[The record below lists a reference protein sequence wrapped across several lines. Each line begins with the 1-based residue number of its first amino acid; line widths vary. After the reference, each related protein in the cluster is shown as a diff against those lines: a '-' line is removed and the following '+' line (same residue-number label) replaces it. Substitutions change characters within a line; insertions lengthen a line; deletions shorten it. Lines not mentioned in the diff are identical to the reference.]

1 MTRLFVSLAALIL
14 YLAPPVA
21 QAFATSHVRPPGT
34 AFVQPT
40 SADTEGTSGTD
51 TDALLGTFGTFL
63 SDNHEAF
70 RTYGLIFGG
79 VAGLIFAFWR
89 ARIATRQADA
99 AAARADAAIDQARA
113 ANEQA
118 RAANEQA
125 RAANEQAR
133 IAEQGQFTE
142 RFSRAAEHLGSG
154 QLPVRLG
161 GIYALWRL
169 TRDSPERDV
178 VSVIDILCAFVR
190 DPPLAE
196 PPQTGPSTET
206 ADAAQP
212 GQEPSDAAAKLRPD
226 VQTVLKLIG
235 DKTAEYRA
243 ILPAGYRLDLTGADL
258 ARADLTGADLTR
270 ANLTNAD
277 LTNADLTNADLADAD
292 LTNAILRRALL
303 RRATLTKANFWS
315 ANLTGAILAH
325 ANLTSAYLYYA
336 NLTRANL
343 NGADLTDADLWQAN
357 LTSADL
363 VRANLTRT
371 QIADSDLT
379 GAKLRRADLTGA
391 DLTGA
396 ENLTQGQLDIIRY
409 DPDDPPKL
417 PPGLVLP
424 EPRPEPPAE

>member
-1 MTRLFVSLAALIL
+1 MGIIIATLIVVVVIASALAQDFSILSWAYWQEGGSGASRSEVFRNFGLFVAAGI
-14 YLAPPVA
+14 
-21 QAFATSHVRPPGT
+21 
-34 AFVQPT
+34 
-40 SADTEGTSGTD
+40 
-51 TDALLGTFGTFL
+51 AL
-63 SDNHEAF
+63 
-70 RTYGLIFGG
+70 
-79 VAGLIFAFWR
+79 VFAFWR
-89 ARIATRQADA
+89 ARIATRQAEA
-99 AAARADAAIDQARA
+99 AAARADAAI
-113 ANEQA
+113 EQA

-169 TRDSPERDV
+169 TQDSPERDV
-178 VSVIDILCAFVR
+178 ISVIDILCAFVR

-235 DKTAEYRA
+235 DKTADYRA
-243 ILPAGYRLDLTGADL
+243 ILPAGYRLDLTGANL
-258 ARADLTGADLTR
+258 AHAHLTGVNLTSANLARANLTRADLTD
-270 ANLTNAD
+270 AN
-277 LTNADLTNADLADAD
+277 LADAEF
-292 LTNAILRRALL
+292 TH
-303 RRATLTKANFWS
+303 
-315 ANLTGAILAH
+315 ANLTGANLAD
-325 ANLTSAYLYYA
+325 ANLTIAALFFA

-343 NGADLTDADLWQAN
+343 KGADLTDADLWQAN

-371 QIADSDLT
+371 QITDGDLT
-379 GAKLRRADLTGA
+379 RAKLRRANLTGA

-396 ENLTQGQLDIIRY
+396 ENLTQQQLDAIRY
-409 DPDDPPKL
+409 DPDNPPEL
-417 PPGLVLP
+417 PAGLVLP
-424 EPRPEPPAE
+424 EPPPEPPAE

>member
-1 MTRLFVSLAALIL
+1 MGIVVATFIVLVVIASVVAQDFTVFSWDYWQKGSASTSRSEVFRNGGLFLAAL
-14 YLAPPVA
+14 
-21 QAFATSHVRPPGT
+21 FG
-34 AFVQPT
+34 
-40 SADTEGTSGTD
+40 
-51 TDALLGTFGTFL
+51 LG
-63 SDNHEAF
+63 
-70 RTYGLIFGG
+70 
-79 VAGLIFAFWR
+79 FAFWR
-89 ARIATRQADA
+89 ARIATRQAEA

-212 GQEPSDAAAKLRPD
+212 RQEPSDAAAKLRPD

-235 DKTAEYRA
+235 DKTADYRA
-243 ILPAGYRLDLTGADL
+243 ILPAGYRLDLTGANLTHAHLTGVNLTSADL
-258 ARADLTGADLTR
+258 TGANLTSADLTGADLKN
-270 ANLTNAD
+270 ANLTD
-277 LTNADLTNADLADAD
+277 
-292 LTNAILRRALL
+292 AILTSALL
-303 RRATLTKANFWS
+303 RRATLTNANFWS
-315 ANLTGAILAH
+315 ANLTGTILAH
-325 ANLTSAYLYYA
+325 AKLTGANLFDA

-343 NGADLTDADLWQAN
+343 
-357 LTSADL
+357 
-363 VRANLTRT
+363 
-371 QIADSDLT
+371 
-379 GAKLRRADLTGA
+379 TGA
-391 DLTGA
+391 DLMDA
-396 ENLTQGQLDIIRY
+396 KFLAQDQLDSACINKGHI
-409 DPDDPPKL
+409 PPA
-417 PPGLVLP
+417 LP
-424 EPRPEPPAE
+424 EGLKPPQKECGPTPLIR